1 MASTYST
8 TLGIEKMG
16 AGDQSGTWGTTTNY
30 NWDIIDR
37 IIGYSTITLGATSY
51 TLDVRVASPSSGAS
65 NVQTGMYRVLNFGDG
80 GDLGG
85 NATVTIS
92 TSTTSVYFIAKNG
105 LSASR
110 SIIFTQ
116 GTGVATFTLPAG
128 KSALIYADGSDEVHN
143 AFKDFYIE
151 TLQTTGAATVGG
163 ALSVTGATTLTTDLT
178 VPNGGTG
185 VSTFTD
191 KGVLYGQGA
200 SAVLVTA
207 AGSEGQLL
215 RAGSGG
221 TPAFTTINAVNPPGA
236 IVMYAAT
243 SAPTGYLLCEGS
255 NVSRTT
261 YSDLFAAIGTNYGVG
276 DGSSTFGLPNLEG
289 RFPIGYDGSTYALN
303 GTGGALTDTPTLSGT
318 NAGTALTIA
327 NLPAH
332 GHDTWGSVWPSGS
345 WTGGTGTSQSSVT
358 QTSGTLVTA
367 STLRTLDTGSG
378 TTHTHAWTGTSTAV
392 DTVPPYIVVNYIIK
406 T

>member
-16 AGDQSGTWGTTTNY
+16 AGDQSGTWGTTSNY

-37 IIGYSTITLGATSY
+37 IIGYSAITLGSTSY
-51 TLDVRVASPSSGAS
+51 TLDVRAAAPSSGAS

-85 NATVTIS
+85 TATVTIS

-116 GTGVATFTLPAG
+116 GTGATTFSLPAG

-143 AFKDFYIE
+143 AFKDFYVE

-163 ALSVTGATTLTTDLT
+163 ALTLTTDLT

-185 VSTFTD
+185 VSTLTD
-191 KGVLYGQGA
+191 KGMLYGQGT
-200 SAVLVTA
+200 SAVLATA
-207 AGSEGQLL
+207 VGTEGQLL
-215 RAGSGG
+215 RAGSSGV
-221 TPAFTTINAVNPPGA
+221 PAFSTVSAVNPAGA
-236 IVMYAAT
+236 IIMYGAA
-243 SAPTGYLLCEGS
+243 SAPTGYLKCDGS
-255 NVSRTT
+255 NVNRVT
-261 YSDLFAAIGTNYGVG
+261 YSDLFTAIGTTYGIG
-276 DGSSTFGLPNLEG
+276 DGSLTFGIPNLES
-289 RFPIGYDGSTYALN
+289 RFPIGYDGGSSYALA
-303 GTGGALTDTPTLSGT
+303 GTGGAITDTPTLSGT
-318 NAGTALTIA
+318 NAGTAITEA
-327 NLPAH
+327 QMPSH
-332 GHDTWGSVWPSGS
+332 THDSWGSGWPTGT
-345 WTGGTGTSQSSVT
+345 WTGGTGTTQSSVT
-358 QTSGTLVTA
+358 QGSGSLVST
-367 STLRTLDTGSG
+367 STLRTLATGSG
-378 TTHTHAWTGTSTAV
+378 NTHTHTWTGTSTAV
-392 DTVPPYIVVNYIIK
+392 DTVPPYLVVNYIIK

>member
-16 AGDQSGTWGTTTNY
+16 AGDQSGTWGTTTNF

-37 IIGYSTITLGATSY
+37 IIGYSAITLGSTSY
-51 TLDVRVASPSSGAS
+51 TLDVRAAAPSTGAS

-92 TSTTSVYFIAKNG
+92 TATTSVYFIAKNG

-116 GTGVATFTLPAG
+116 GTGVADFTLPAG

-143 AFKDFYIE
+143 AFKDFYVE

-163 ALSVTGATTLTTDLT
+163 ALTLTTDLT

-185 VSTFTD
+185 VSTLTD
-191 KGVLYGQGA
+191 KGMLYGQGA
-200 SAVLVTA
+200 NAVLATA
-207 AGSEGQLL
+207 AGTEGQLL
-215 RAGSGG
+215 RAGASGV
-221 TPAFTTINAVNPPGA
+221 PAFSTVNAVNPAGA
-236 IVMYAAT
+236 IIMYGAA
-243 SAPTGYLLCEGS
+243 SAPTGYLKCDGS
-255 NVSRTT
+255 NVNRVT
-261 YSDLFAAIGTNYGVG
+261 YSDLFTAIGTTYGIG
-276 DGSSTFGLPNLEG
+276 DGSLTFGIPNLES
-289 RFPIGYDGSTYALN
+289 RFPIGYDGGSSYALA
-303 GTGGALTDTPTLSGT
+303 GTGGAITDTPTLSGT
-318 NAGTALTIA
+318 NAGTAITEA
-327 NLPAH
+327 QMPSH
-332 GHDTWGSVWPSGS
+332 THDSWGSGWPTGT
-345 WTGGTGTSQSSVT
+345 WTGGTGTTQSSVT
-358 QTSGTLVTA
+358 QGSGSLVST
-367 STLRTLDTGSG
+367 STLRTLATGSG
-378 TTHTHAWTGTSTAV
+378 NTHTHTWTGTSTAV
-392 DTVPPYIVVNYIIK
+392 DTVPPYLVVNYIIK

>member
-16 AGDQSGTWGTTTNY
+16 AGDQSGTWGTTSNY

-37 IIGYSTITLGATSY
+37 IIGYSAVTLASTSH

-116 GTGVATFTLPAG
+116 GTGVTDFTLPAG

-143 AFKDFYIE
+143 AFKDFYVE

-163 ALSVTGATTLTTDLT
+163 ALTLTTDLT

-191 KGVLYGQGA
+191 KGMLYGQAG
-200 SAVLVTA
+200 SAVLATA
-207 AGSEGQLL
+207 AGTEGQLL
-215 RAGSGG
+215 RAGSSGV
-221 TPAFTTINAVNPPGA
+221 PAFSTINAVNPAGA
-236 IVMYAAT
+236 IIMYGAAT
-243 SAPTGYLLCEGS
+243 APTGYLKCDGS
-255 NVSRTT
+255 NVNRVT
-261 YSDLFAAIGTNYGVG
+261 YSDLFTAIGTTYGSG
-276 DGSSTFGLPNLEG
+276 DGSLTFGIPNLES
-289 RFPIGYDGSTYALN
+289 RFPIGYDGGSSYALA
-303 GTGGALTDTPTLSGT
+303 GTGGAITDTPTLSGT
-318 NAGTALTIA
+318 NAGTSITEAQMPSHT
-327 NLPAH
+327 
-332 GHDTWGSVWPSGS
+332 HDSWGSGWPTGS
-345 WTGGTGTSQSSVT
+345 WTGGTGTTQSSVT
-358 QTSGTLVTA
+358 QTGGALV
-367 STLRTLDTGSG
+367 STSTIRTLAAGSG
-378 TTHTHAWTGTSTAV
+378 NTHTHTWTGTSTAV
-392 DTVPPYIVVNYIIK
+392 DTVPPYLVVNYIIK
-406 T
+406 I

>member
-37 IIGYSTITLGATSY
+37 IIGYSAITLASTSH
-51 TLDVRVASPSSGAS
+51 TLDVRAAAPSSGAS
-65 NVQTGMYRVLNFGDG
+65 NVQTGMYRVLNFGDA

-92 TSTTSVYFIAKNG
+92 TATTSVYFIAKNG

-116 GTGVATFTLPAG
+116 GTGATTFTLPAG

-143 AFKDFYIE
+143 AFKDFYVE

-163 ALSVTGATTLTTDLT
+163 ALTLTTDLT

-185 VSTFTD
+185 VSTLTD
-191 KGVLYGQGA
+191 KGILYGQAG
-200 SAVLVTA
+200 SAVLATA
-207 AGSEGQLL
+207 AGTEGQLL
-215 RAGSGG
+215 RAGSSGV
-221 TPAFTTINAVNPPGA
+221 PAFSTVSAVNPAGA
-236 IVMYAAT
+236 IIMYGAAT
-243 SAPTGYLLCEGS
+243 APTGYLKCDGS
-255 NVSRTT
+255 NVSRST
-261 YSDLFAAIGTNYGVG
+261 YADLFTAIGTTYGSG
-276 DGSSTFGLPNLEG
+276 DGSLTFGIPNLES
-289 RFPIGYDGSTYALN
+289 RFPIGYDGGSSYALA
-303 GTGGALTDTPTLSGT
+303 GTGGAITDTPTLSGT
-318 NAGTALTIA
+318 NAGTAITEA
-327 NLPAH
+327 QMPSH
-332 GHDTWGSVWPSGS
+332 THDTWGSGWPTGT

-358 QTSGTLVTA
+358 QTGGSLVST
-367 STLRTLDTGSG
+367 STLRTLATGSG
-378 TTHTHAWTGTSTAV
+378 NTHTHTWTGTSTAV
-392 DTVPPYIVVNYIIK
+392 DTVPPYLVVNYIIK

>member
-37 IIGYSTITLGATSY
+37 IIGYSAITLGSTSH
-51 TLDVRVASPSSGAS
+51 TLDVRAAAPSSGAS
-65 NVQTGMYRVLNFGDG
+65 NVQTGMYRVLNFRDA

-92 TSTTSVYFIAKNG
+92 TATTSVYFIAKNG

-116 GTGVATFTLPAG
+116 GTGVADFTLPAG

-143 AFKDFYIE
+143 AFKDFYVE

-163 ALSVTGATTLTTDLT
+163 ALTLTTDLT

-185 VSTFTD
+185 VSTLTD
-191 KGVLYGQGA
+191 KGILYGQAG
-200 SAVLVTA
+200 SAVLATA
-207 AGSEGQLL
+207 AGTEGQLL
-215 RAGSGG
+215 RAGSSGVPSFS
-221 TPAFTTINAVNPPGA
+221 TVSAVNPAGA
-236 IVMYAAT
+236 IIMYGAAT
-243 SAPTGYLLCEGS
+243 APTGYLKCDGS
-255 NVSRTT
+255 NVSRST
-261 YSDLFAAIGTNYGVG
+261 YADLFTAIGTTYGSG
-276 DGSSTFGLPNLEG
+276 DGSLTFGIPNLES
-289 RFPIGYDGSTYALN
+289 RFPIGYDGGSSYALA
-303 GTGGALTDTPTLSGT
+303 GTGGAITDTPTLSGT
-318 NAGTALTIA
+318 NAGTAITEA
-327 NLPAH
+327 QMPSH
-332 GHDTWGSVWPSGS
+332 THDTWGSGWPTGT

-358 QTSGTLVTA
+358 QTGGSLVST
-367 STLRTLDTGSG
+367 STLRTLATGSG
-378 TTHTHAWTGTSTAV
+378 NTHTHTWTGTSTAV
-392 DTVPPYIVVNYIIK
+392 DTVPPYLVVNYIIK